1 MHVRRA
7 NYQAAIWRRALHPGS
22 SLPGPHGYGWLCKPE
37 CGDDPTSHSSVEMQW
52 VIRPAAQQA
61 SLDLVKCGCTSG
73 CSTQRCRCHNCK
85 GHFAFRTEMKFVSAQ
100 TARISH
106 TSKHHS
112 LHTMTKRLM
121 VTHDLILHH
130 FVVLYFFN
138 SSAGKSQLIIPLY
151 SIITCSTTFNHVF
164 IHLYINL
171 YIITCQ
177 SSASSHII
185 ILSCNMVSRQAEI
198 LPASVSSS
206 TPEKSPC
213 TRSITTMYSS

>member
-1 MHVRRA
+1 MHVRCA

-37 CGDDPTSHSSVEMQW
+37 CGDDPASHSSVEIQW
-52 VIRPAAQQA
+52 MTPTAAPQPCWTWPSA
-61 SLDLVKCGCTSG
+61 VAHRVAPHSVVDAAKDIL
-73 CSTQRCRCHNCK
+73 
-85 GHFAFRTEMKFVSAQ
+85 TEEKFVSAQ

-112 LHTMTKRLM
+112 LHTMTMRLM
-121 VTHDLILHH
+121 VTHDLILHC
-130 FVVLYFFN
+130 VVLLQLECWKD
-138 SSAGKSQLIIPLY
+138 SGQLIIPVY
-151 SIITCSTTFNHVF
+151 SIITCSTTFNHIF

-185 ILSCNMVSRQAEI
+185 
-198 LPASVSSS
+198 
-206 TPEKSPC
+206 
-213 TRSITTMYSS
+213 Y